1 MPASDKLLIICGPT
15 ATGKTKLAYELAK
28 KFNGELISADS
39 RMVYRY
45 MDIGTGKDI
54 KKYGKILG
62 YDLADPDEEFSI
74 SQYSAFGRQKIQ
86 EIQNRKHLP
95 ILVGGSG
102 LYIKAVTDK
111 IDSIDVSPNEVL
123 RDNLKDKTVE
133 QLVKLLK
140 NSNLEKYEKMNNS
153 DRNNPRRLI
162 RAIEIS
168 MSGQQEQKEKFD
180 YDTLFVGLTL
190 EKEDLNKRIEKR
202 VDARITEGMEDEIK
216 FLKEKGFWNGAPSK
230 TIGYKDWPDIEKWK
244 REEIK
249 YAKRQMTWFKK
260 QKQINWF
267 DVSNPNFAKDVA
279 NLIQKWYPSHIN
291 ATEN

>member
-15 ATGKTKLAYELAK
+15 ATGKTKLAYDLAK

-39 RMVYRY
+39 RMVYKY
-45 MDIGTGKDI
+45 MDIGTGKDV

-111 IDSIDVSPNEVL
+111 IDSIDVSPNETL

-133 QLVKLLK
+133 QLAKLLK
-140 NSNLEKYEKMNNS
+140 NSNLQKYEKMNNS

-162 RAIEIS
+162 RAIEIA
-168 MSGQQEQKEKFD
+168 MSDEQEIKQKSN
-180 YDTLFVGLTL
+180 YDSLFVGLTL
-190 EKEDLNKRIEKR
+190 EKDILKERIQKR
-202 VDARITEGMEDEIK
+202 VDERIKEGMENEIK
-216 FLKEKGFWNGAPSK
+216 FLKEKKFWNGAPSK
-230 TIGYKDWPDIEKWK
+230 TIGYKNWPDIEKWK
-244 REEIK
+244 IEEVK

-267 DVSNPNFAKDVA
+267 DVSNPNFAKDVV

-291 ATEN
+291 AAEN